1 MTVSKSCRN
10 RGLKIIAMKTALFP
24 GSFDP
29 FTIGHYN
36 IVCRGLLLFE
46 RVVVAV
52 GYNCQKKG
60 FLDVHSRVQLIRDVF
75 KDEPRVEVIEYTGL
89 TADLCDRVGVYY
101 LLRGVRSSGDFEYE
115 REIDNVNR
123 LLNPKIE
130 NVLLFTHPSYSM
142 VSSSI
147 VRELYLHKG
156 PYRQFMPL
164 GLDLESYL

>member
-1 MTVSKSCRN
+1 MVT
-10 RGLKIIAMKTALFP
+10 KTALFP

-29 FTIGHYN
+29 FTVGHYD
-36 IVCRGLLLFE
+36 IVRRGLLLFDK
-46 RVVVAV
+46 VVITV

-60 FLDVHSRVQLIRDVF
+60 FLEVESRVQLIRDVF
-75 KDEPRVEVIEYTGL
+75 GDEPRVEVMQYAGL
-89 TADLCDRVGVYY
+89 TADLCDRMGVYY

-156 PYRQFMPL
+156 PYRQFMPD
-164 GLDLESYL
+164 GLDLDGYMQTTPGSKP